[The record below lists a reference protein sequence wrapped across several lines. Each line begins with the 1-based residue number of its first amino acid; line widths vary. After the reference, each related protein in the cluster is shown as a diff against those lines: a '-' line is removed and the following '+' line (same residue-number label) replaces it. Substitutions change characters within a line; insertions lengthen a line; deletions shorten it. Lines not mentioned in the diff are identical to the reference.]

1 MVGGEKVDRCSSV
14 SVFDRDVAVLKR
26 FGNRYKLTLLRS
38 VRRKGFEIEEKQCRG
53 VNDSKLENNLSRAK
67 GKVFEYAMCNDWDY
81 FVTLTIN
88 KQFYDRYDLKGY
100 YKDFGRFVTNYN
112 RNHKTKID
120 YVLIPEMH
128 EDGAWHL
135 HGLIKGIL
143 ESHLSAIDDLPR
155 IPIKLKG
162 QGYMY
167 WEQYHKKF
175 GFISLG
181 RIKDRNKVSGYIT
194 KYINKDM
201 DSSIKELNAK
211 TYYNSKGLNVSEEI
225 KRGTLSANSIPFDFE
240 NDYVKIKW
248 FDSEAS
254 AKASVID

>member
-1 MVGGEKVDRCSSV
+1 MY
-14 SVFDRDVAVLKR
+14 DRDIAVLKK
-26 FGNRYKLTLLRS
+26 FGNRYKLTLCRS
-38 VRRKGFEIEEKQCRG
+38 VRKKGYEIDERHIRG

-88 KQFYDRYDLKGY
+88 KEFYDRYDLKSY
-100 YKDFGRFVTNYN
+100 YKDLGQFLRNYS
-112 RNHKTKID
+112 RNYKTKVN
-120 YVLIPEMH
+120 YVFIPEMH

-143 ESHLSAIDDLPR
+143 ENHLSKIDDLPR
-155 IPIKLKG
+155 IPAKLKG
-162 QGYMY
+162 QGYLY

-181 RIKDRNKVSGYIT
+181 AIKDKNKVSGYIT
-194 KYINKDM
+194 KYINKNM

-225 KRGTLSANSIPFDFE
+225 KRGTLSGNSIPFEFE
-240 NDYVKIKW
+240 NDYVKIQW
-248 FDSEAS
+248 FDDDNI
-254 AKASVID
+254 AKLIIE